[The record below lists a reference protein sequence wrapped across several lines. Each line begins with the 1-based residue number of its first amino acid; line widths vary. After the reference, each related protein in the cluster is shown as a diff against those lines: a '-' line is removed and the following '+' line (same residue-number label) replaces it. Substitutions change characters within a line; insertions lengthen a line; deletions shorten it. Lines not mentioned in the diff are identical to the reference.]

1 MKPTLDY
8 TKTRRKFVN
17 EQFGKTKR
25 NYTSMEQL
33 SQLDLRTRGL
43 RARLTN
49 PSPKQK
55 AISEAGRNWEM
66 GGQAYNAR
74 SRQEALQQMKKDR
87 GQFVSKNWR
96 KFL

>member
-8 TKTRRKFVN
+8 SKTKRKFVN
-17 EQFGKTKR
+17 EKFRKTPR
-25 NYTSMEQL
+25 TYESMEQL
-33 SQLDLRTRGL
+33 NQSALRDRNL

-49 PSPKQK
+49 PTPKQK
-55 AISEAGRNWEM
+55 ATAEAGRNWEM

-74 SRQEALQQMKKDR
+74 SRQEALQMAKKDR
-87 GQFVSKNWR
+87 GQFISRNWR